1 MTSSPPQSSVTRREV
16 RGSPSPSP
24 TAHTKPAGF
33 QSSLQITTPSFTR
46 FCCFRWPPCPRNL
59 GPSHGAVSRDSE
71 CEHTQQATCRLLAA
85 VDATLGQAHVAGRA
99 SAARTRLGPLFAEL
113 FALGRIRA
121 SAPLL
126 PSEPAARPTGSCVP
140 RRTLDAQGTVTDASP
155 RGEEQRRQRPCGLQ
169 LSLRGLSDETYP
181 RRRGPEPL
189 RCTPGDCM
197 SCVVPSHTRWG

>member
-1 MTSSPPQSSVTRREV
+1 MWQV
-16 RGSPSPSP
+16 
-24 TAHTKPAGF
+24 
-33 QSSLQITTPSFTR
+33 
-46 FCCFRWPPCPRNL
+46 
-59 GPSHGAVSRDSE
+59 
-71 CEHTQQATCRLLAA
+71 
-85 VDATLGQAHVAGRA
+85 GRA
-99 SAARTRLGPLFAEL
+99 RLGRGLGPLFAEL

-181 RRRGPEPL
+181 QEEGAGAPEMHPRGLHVLRGPLPHL
-189 RCTPGDCM
+189 MGLTHVTSRTL
-197 SCVVPSHTRWG
+197 WK

>member
-1 MTSSPPQSSVTRREV
+1 M
-16 RGSPSPSP
+16 
-24 TAHTKPAGF
+24 
-33 QSSLQITTPSFTR
+33 
-46 FCCFRWPPCPRNL
+46 
-59 GPSHGAVSRDSE
+59 SRDSE

-126 PSEPAARPTGSCVP
+126 PSEPAALPTGSCVP

-181 RRRGPEPL
+181 QEEGAGAPEMHPRGLHVLRGPLPHSMGL
-189 RCTPGDCM
+189 THVTSRTL
-197 SCVVPSHTRWG
+197 WK

>member
-1 MTSSPPQSSVTRREV
+1 M
-16 RGSPSPSP
+16 
-24 TAHTKPAGF
+24 
-33 QSSLQITTPSFTR
+33 
-46 FCCFRWPPCPRNL
+46 
-59 GPSHGAVSRDSE
+59 SRDSE

-126 PSEPAARPTGSCVP
+126 PSEPAARPAGSCVPAARPTGSCVP

-181 RRRGPEPL
+181 QEEGAGAPEMHPRGLHVLRGPLPHSMGL
-189 RCTPGDCM
+189 THVTSRTL
-197 SCVVPSHTRWG
+197 WK